1 MAKGKKKQQKPA
13 TSQEPA
19 STTST
24 TVTNAANPEQDTA
37 QKKEKHPPEYVS
49 RRCLSCCIESLQRFL
64 NGIVLLLIAVLCL
77 ILTVAITSPFPS
89 WHEYWETHLWS
100 KLAPASAPSIATTTD
115 ALSVASLFFDT
126 PAETPAPPA
135 VPSIPSTLQV
145 QWHLPIGCDYS
156 GFFVEGL
163 TFAVGLSPLLPNFSL
178 EVGACSDRMLD
189 QATPLE
195 RAVLLKVRLLLSG
208 PTTFFCQGL

>member
-1 MAKGKKKQQKPA
+1 MTKAQQQQQKP
-13 TSQEPA
+13 
-19 STTST
+19 TST
-24 TVTNAANPEQDTA
+24 TEDAITNAANTNPDTA
-37 QKKEKHPPEYVS
+37 QKNKKRPPEYVS
-49 RRCLSCCIESLQRFL
+49 RRCLSCCIEFLQRFL

-77 ILTVAITSPFPS
+77 ILTVTITSPFPS
-89 WHEYWETHLWS
+89 WHAYWETHLWS

-126 PAETPAPPA
+126 PAKTPAL
-135 VPSIPSTLQV
+135 PSIPSTLHV

-163 TFAVGLSPLLPNFSL
+163 TFAVGLSSLLPNFSL
-178 EVGACSDRMLD
+178 KVGACSDQMLD

-195 RAVLLKVRLLLSG
+195 RAVLLKVRLLVSG
-208 PTTFFCQGL
+208 TTAFFARD